1 MDKGVIFEGEMN
13 FLGILLQQA
22 MMYSKAKID
31 ALPEDIDVDD
41 ECAAIEAASA
51 PAFAIAQTISSLPA
65 KSETENRI
73 KATAT
78 AWMDGTYWETKS
90 PGAMN

>member
-73 KATAT
+73 KATAA
-78 AWMDGTYWETKS
+78 AWMDGTYWATKS

>member
-1 MDKGVIFEGEMN
+1 MDKGGIFEGEMN

-73 KATAT
+73 KATAA
-78 AWMDGTYWETKS
+78 AWMDGTYWADRS

>member
-22 MMYSKAKID
+22 MIYSKAKID

-51 PAFAIAQTISSLPA
+51 PAFAIAQTISFLPA
-65 KSETENRI
+65 QSETETRI
-73 KATAT
+73 KATAA
-78 AWMDGTYWETKS
+78 AWIEGTYWEQ
-90 PGAMN
+90 